1 VSETSTSTRKQGR
14 PRQLPPRSEVLGECV
29 ADDEEGRRVREVLD
43 RVADKWSMLVIVR
56 LREGGTMRF
65 GQLGRAVGGISQ
77 RMLTLTLRQL
87 ERDGLILRT
96 SYAEVPLR
104 VEYTL
109 TELGT
114 SLTDPLIAL
123 ARWALVNYP
132 IIEMNR
138 ASHDAA
144 TRGEA
149 PAPAST
155 SSGAARTP
163 GRTYASPRAT
173 R

>member
-1 VSETSTSTRKQGR
+1 VGGTTTSTRRSGR
-14 PRQLPPRSEVLGECV
+14 PRQLPPVSDVLGECV

-87 ERDGLILRT
+87 ERDGLIIRT

-104 VEYTL
+104 VEYALTDLGRSL
-109 TELGT
+109 TE
-114 SLTDPLIAL
+114 PVIAL

-132 IIEMNR
+132 VIETNR
-138 ASHDAA
+138 ARHDAA
-144 TRGEA
+144 IAAEG
-149 PAPAST
+149 PASV
-155 SSGAARTP
+155 SAVRGA
-163 GRTYASPRAT
+163 
-173 R
+173 